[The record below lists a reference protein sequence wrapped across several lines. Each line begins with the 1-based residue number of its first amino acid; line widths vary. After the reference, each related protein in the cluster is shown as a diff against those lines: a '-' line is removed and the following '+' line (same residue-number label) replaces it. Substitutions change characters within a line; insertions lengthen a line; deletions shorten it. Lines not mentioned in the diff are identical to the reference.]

1 LSDAPGADGGADLP
15 APAGEGPLPLSAARL
30 FHLLPPE
37 TAHRLAIRALPWL
50 PARPAPPLPRLRAR
64 VAGLDLPH
72 PVGLAAGFDKNGE
85 AYDALLR
92 QGFGFVEVGTVTPR
106 PQPGNPRP
114 RLFRLTEDRAIV
126 NRMGFNNQG
135 AEALARRLLGRDPA
149 RGVVGVNI
157 GMNKD
162 AADPQADFIH
172 GLEAFHP
179 LADYLTVNVSSP
191 NTPGLRALQKREAL
205 DALLAG
211 LVAARARLAAAGA
224 KARPLCLKIAP
235 DLEPEDE
242 AGIAELVV
250 RHGTDA
256 LIVSNTTLDRPASL
270 RSRLG
275 AEAGGLSGRPLFPR
289 STRLLARMA
298 VLLGGRV
305 PLVGVGGVATGADAY
320 AKIRAGAS
328 AVQLYTALI
337 YQGPGVVARI
347 LRELDALL
355 AHDGFAHLHEAVGQD
370 AQNLADAR

>member
-1 LSDAPGADGGADLP
+1 
-15 APAGEGPLPLSAARL
+15 LSAARL

-50 PARPAPPLPRLRAR
+50 PARHVPLLPRLKVRL
-64 VAGLDLPH
+64 AGLDLPH

-126 NRMGFNNQG
+126 NRMGFNNEG

-149 RGVVGVNI
+149 HGVVGVNI

-162 AADPQADFIH
+162 AADPLADFVH
-172 GLEAFHP
+172 GLETFHP

-211 LVAARARLAAAGA
+211 LVAARARLGTAGA
-224 KARPLCLKIAP
+224 QAKPLFLKIAP

-242 AGIAELVV
+242 ASIAELVV
-250 RHGTDA
+250 RHRVDA
-256 LIVSNTTLDRPASL
+256 LIVGNTTLDRPASL
-270 RSRLG
+270 RSRFK
-275 AEAGGLSGRPLFPR
+275 AEAGGLSGRPLFAR

-298 VLLGGRV
+298 VRLGGRV
-305 PLVGVGGVATGADAY
+305 PLIGVGGVATGADAY

-337 YQGPGVVARI
+337 YQGPGLVARI
-347 LRELDALL
+347 LRELDAFL
-355 AHDGFAHLHEAVGQD
+355 ARDGFAHLHEAVGQD
-370 AQNLADAR
+370 ARDLANARVDPERRVP